1 MQRVDADRRR
11 GRPRTSSTG
20 TKSSRRYVGATPSTH
35 FHAITADLKVTRRRT
50 GSQWRLRSMGVDPMW
65 FGNGNE
71 RGHVGM
77 GEMGIDNLRN
87 SLMLEFSAFKLLRR
101 HFYWFN
107 MVQLKKSFS
116 LYTRT
121 INWKC
126 STVVFY
132 DSTVL
137 LSSCGQK
144 ASNYAVSSVIQTTM
158 PYVRLNYFFAV

>member
-1 MQRVDADRRR
+1 
-11 GRPRTSSTG
+11 
-20 TKSSRRYVGATPSTH
+20 
-35 FHAITADLKVTRRRT
+35 
-50 GSQWRLRSMGVDPMW
+50 MW

-121 INWKC
+121 IN
-126 STVVFY
+126 
-132 DSTVL
+132 
-137 LSSCGQK
+137 
-144 ASNYAVSSVIQTTM
+144 
-158 PYVRLNYFFAV
+158 